1 MKKESDEALR
11 DATELCND
19 DRELEAEVLVKERL
33 AEDPDNLDLM
43 TKLGVIQSRLCN
55 DYEAEATFRAVLVR
69 NPNHQDAICG
79 LGRILDQSLRT
90 EEAEQLYT
98 AYLSRNPTGHCAL
111 EDLCR
116 LLLSEGQTDRAI
128 QLARD
133 QIQKYGNTS
142 DAFDALR
149 YVLQILEDDLD
160 DELSDDR
167 ENEGLYISLMNNLLE
182 QVELVDR
189 IQRLGDFPEE
199 LQADL
204 DDDRTRLLCEIE
216 NLVKS
221 APSRN
226 IHVSDEILH
235 RIAAF
240 KS

>member
-1 MKKESDEALR
+1 MKDESDEVLR
-11 DATELCND
+11 KVSELCND
-19 DRELEAEVLVKERL
+19 ERELEAEALVKEQL
-33 AEDPDNLDLM
+33 AADPDNLDLM
-43 TKLGVIQSRLCN
+43 TKLGIIQSRLCN
-55 DYEAEATFRAVLVR
+55 DHEAETTFRAVLVR

-98 AYLSRNPTGHCAL
+98 TFLSKNPAGHCAL

-133 QIQKYGNTS
+133 QIEKYGNTS

-160 DELSDDR
+160 DALSDDR

-182 QVELVDR
+182 QFELVDR
-189 IQRLGDFPEE
+189 IQSLDGLSEE
-199 LQADL
+199 LQTDL
-204 DDDRTRLLCEIE
+204 DDDRTRLLSDIE
-216 NLVKS
+216 LLVKS

-235 RIAAF
+235 RIESF
-240 KS
+240 KL